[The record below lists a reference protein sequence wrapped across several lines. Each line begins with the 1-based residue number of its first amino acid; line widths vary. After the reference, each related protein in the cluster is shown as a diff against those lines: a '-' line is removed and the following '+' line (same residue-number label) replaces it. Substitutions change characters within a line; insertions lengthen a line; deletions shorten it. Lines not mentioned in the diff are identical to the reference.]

1 MQHLYNELAFIFPF
15 PTLNWVE
22 PDQQCRTALKKE
34 DAGQKELKE
43 ELRLYKKTFAHSLR
57 GRWGCKTNSSER
69 FLQQSSKSVPREWR
83 LLWAIQN
90 PEMEKK
96 CKTTRRGKSDLYE
109 EKTPDVQQ
117 QNETELMAQY
127 GSKLKISLYK
137 MIPEAK

>member
-90 PEMEKK
+90 P
-96 CKTTRRGKSDLYE
+96 RYE